1 MQPWK
6 TMVTAVALMASVA
19 ASGVAEAAAAP
30 IANLG
35 AIAYGDSV
43 LPLDEAQF
51 VWGGRRYC
59 WYPGGWRG
67 PGWYWC
73 GYAWRRGFG
82 WGGGAGWRGWRA
94 PPRHI
99 HHRPVVR
106 PGGGH
111 AVRPGGRPGGGQM
124 VRPGGGHGG
133 GRPGGGGSGGG
144 RRG

>member
-1 MQPWK
+1 MENHWLLSFAAEPIIFHSSSMRHIETRAKRWGRAVWTMKLEGKQMQPWK

-67 PGWYWC
+67 PGWYW
-73 GYAWRRGFG
+73 
-82 WGGGAGWRGWRA
+82 
-94 PPRHI
+94 
-99 HHRPVVR
+99 
-106 PGGGH
+106 
-111 AVRPGGRPGGGQM
+111 
-124 VRPGGGHGG
+124 
-133 GRPGGGGSGGG
+133 
-144 RRG
+144 